1 MTKTTILQVIPEL
14 NTGGAE
20 LSAIE
25 ISQAVVQAGGR
36 ALVMTEGGRM
46 EENLKAVG
54 GEIIKHPIAT
64 KNPVRI
70 YKNAKTMADL
80 IKTENIHLIHAR
92 SRAPA
97 WSAWL
102 AARRTNCH
110 FVTTYHGAYGNKEP
124 FKNTYNRIM
133 ASGDIVI
140 ANSEYTA
147 NLIREQH
154 KPDESRLRVIHRG
167 VDVDKFN
174 KNNISEERR
183 QILLDQWAI
192 QPGQRIVLQAARLTS
207 WKGQETLIDAVA
219 LLKGKESLNN
229 TVFIIA
235 GDEQNR
241 TEYKTMLLDKISEY
255 GLTEHIRLTGH
266 CSDIAAAFAVS
277 FASVVASTGP
287 EAFGR
292 AAVESQA
299 LECPVIVTDIGA
311 ATETVISEKDADESQ
326 QTGWRI
332 PPKNPEILA
341 RTLEN
346 LLNLNQ
352 KNREN
357 MGARAQA
364 HVAKNFSLHQM
375 KFRTLEIYDE
385 LIGSNLSH
393 LLIK

>member
-1 MTKTTILQVIPEL
+1 MKKTTILQVIPEL

-25 ISQAVVQAGGR
+25 ICQAVVEAGGR
-36 ALVMTEGGRM
+36 ALVITQGGRM
-46 EENLKAVG
+46 EDNLRDVG
-54 GEIIKHPIAT
+54 GEIIRHPIAT
-64 KNPVRI
+64 KNPIKI
-70 YKNAKTMADL
+70 YKNAKFIANL
-80 IKTENIHLIHAR
+80 IKVENIDLVHAR

-102 AARRTNCH
+102 AARRTDCP

-124 FKNTYNRIM
+124 FKNSYNRVM
-133 ASGDIVI
+133 ARGDVVI

-147 NLIREQH
+147 NLVRQQH
-154 KPDESRLRVIHRG
+154 NPDESKLRVIHRG
-167 VDVDKFN
+167 VDVDSFN
-174 KNNISEERR
+174 KKNISAERR
-183 QILLDQWAI
+183 QALLDQWNI
-192 QPGQRIVLQAARLTS
+192 RPEQRIVLQAARLTS
-207 WKGQETLIDAVA
+207 WKGQETLIDAAA
-219 LLKGKESLNN
+219 LLKGKECLKD

-241 TEYKTMLLDKISEY
+241 AEYKEMLLNKISDY
-255 GLTEHIRLTGH
+255 GLSDHIRLTGH
-266 CSDIAAAFAVS
+266 CSDIAAAFAIS
-277 FASVVASTGP
+277 YASVVASTEP

-311 ATETVISEKDADESQ
+311 ATETVISEKDADESL

-341 RTLEN
+341 EALEN
-346 LLNLNQ
+346 LLQMNQ
-352 KNREN
+352 ESREK
-357 MGARAQA
+357 MGSRAQA
-364 HVAKNFSLHQM
+364 HVAKSFSLSQM
-375 KFRTLEIYDE
+375 KFKTLTIYDE
-385 LIGSNLSH
+385 LIGSNLSQ